1 MGAPNKNN
9 MKSEQITKVEMEEA
23 ILDSLFKRKTPEEAS
38 KLDNKKKEVHI
49 VTKKK

>member
-1 MGAPNKNN
+1 

-23 ILDSLFKRKTPEEAS
+23 ILDSLFKRKTPEAF
-38 KLDNKKKEVHI
+38 KLNNKKKEVHI

>member
-1 MGAPNKNN
+1 MIKA
-9 MKSEQITKVEMEEA
+9 KVISKAEMEEA
-23 ILDSLFKRKTPEEAS
+23 MLDSLFKRKTPEAS